1 MPRTFEVIVRGD
13 AVEEAQ
19 PGDRAEFTGSLV
31 VVPDV
36 AAMMGPSA
44 VRDAR
49 RSDKN
54 IVVPF
59 LRNKFSKMFKDLSR
73 MTLFIDITLEADV
86 GDIFELIGC
95 KIFG

>member
-19 PGDRAEFTGSLV
+19 PGDRAEFTGTLV

-49 RSDKN
+49 RSGKK
-54 IVVPF
+54 F
-59 LRNKFSKMFKDLSR
+59 NKFNPH
-73 MTLFIDITLEADV
+73 AV
-86 GDIFELIGC
+86 GI
-95 KIFG
+95 